1 MRVTLLAFAHASGR
15 ANCGSVPCSD
25 HGPLNSWDRQPFAMA
40 PGALPVPAMTDISRN
55 FIFADYEGVKALD
68 HDDGSS

>member
-1 MRVTLLAFAHASGR
+1 
-15 ANCGSVPCSD
+15 
-25 HGPLNSWDRQPFAMA
+25 MA